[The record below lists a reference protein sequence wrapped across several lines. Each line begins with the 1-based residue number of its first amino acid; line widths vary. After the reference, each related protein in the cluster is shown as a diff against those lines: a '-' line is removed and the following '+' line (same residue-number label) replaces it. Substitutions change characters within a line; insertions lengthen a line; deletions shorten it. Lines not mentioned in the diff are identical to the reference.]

1 MMLTR
6 RGWAVGGLVAGCLAM
21 ATAYGAR
28 SLNAVMVPALV
39 ALAAAVVQVV
49 RADRPSVRRRVP
61 EGGFVGETRTVTVE
75 VDGDRAAAAVVTDRT
90 DAGLGDRAV
99 ERATTIGGDISY
111 DVTLDARGE
120 HRIGPASVTV
130 TDVLGLVRRT
140 FDHTDTDTLLAYPRV
155 YGLARGS
162 LPFGA
167 AATAGGREQFDRLR
181 EYERGDARGDIH
193 WKTSAKR
200 PDDDLLVRE
209 YAGDDPDA
217 VRVVAETDERTTAL
231 ADEMASAAASV
242 ALALL
247 DRGVPVA
254 VDAPD
259 GSVDA
264 GDGPD
269 HRTALLSLLARTGP
283 GTVPPERREGA
294 EVVVTAAEG
303 GTAVAL
309 GDRQTSFDALVAGT
323 PTPTAPTGQ
332 EVSP

>member
-1 MMLTR
+1 MLTR
-6 RGWAVGGLVAGCLAM
+6 RGWAVVGLVAGCLAM

-49 RADRPSVRRRVP
+49 RADRPSVRRKVP

-75 VDGDRAAAAVVTDRT
+75 VDGEHATAVGLTDRT
-90 DAGLGDRAV
+90 DAGLGDRTV
-99 ERATTIGGDISY
+99 EREATVGGTVSY

-130 TDVLGLVRRT
+130 TDVLGLARRT
-140 FDHTDTDTLLAYPRV
+140 FDDRDTDTLLAYPPV

-167 AATAGGREQFDRLR
+167 AATAGGRERFDRLR

-193 WKTSAKR
+193 WKSSAKR
-200 PDDDLLVRE
+200 PDGDLLVRE
-209 YAGDDPDA
+209 FAGDDPDA
-217 VRVVAETDERTTAL
+217 VRVVAETDGGDR

-259 GSVDA
+259 GTVDA

-269 HRTALLSLLARTGP
+269 HRTAVLSLLARTGP
-283 GTVPPERREGA
+283 GTVSPERREDA
-294 EVVVTAAEG
+294 EVVVTAGDG
-303 GTAVAL
+303 GTAVTL
-309 GDRQTSFDALVAGT
+309 GDRHTTFDALVAGS
-323 PTPTAPTGQ
+323 PTAHAATGQ
-332 EVSP
+332 EVTP